1 MEWNGVQC
9 WGRWGERGTEGGDRM
24 GMGGGRREVE
34 ASGWGGRG
42 TKGGDRMGVGG
53 GRREVEAGGWGGRRA
68 MERMEYSDGRGG
80 WGQRGGEA
88 GGDMERNGAQ

>member
-42 TKGGDRMGVGG
+42 RHGAEWSTVTGGGVGRWTVG
-53 GRREVEAGGWGGRRA
+53 AWNGSESEDRTGVGRT
-68 MERMEYSDGRGG
+68 
-80 WGQRGGEA
+80 GQG
-88 GGDMERNGAQ
+88 